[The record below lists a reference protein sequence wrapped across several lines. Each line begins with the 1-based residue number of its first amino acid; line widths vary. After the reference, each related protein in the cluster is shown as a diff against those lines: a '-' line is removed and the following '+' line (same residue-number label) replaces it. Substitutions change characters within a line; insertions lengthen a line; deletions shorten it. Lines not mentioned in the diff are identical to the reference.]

1 MESLTDRFD
10 ALQELILK
18 HIESDSTSLQSHIT
32 YWGYVRKENA
42 LMHVARQQGL
52 SRIGLQPLPALPI
65 TEYNAKQAIT
75 IQLTLQSLLRSPFGH
90 EPWTLTEV
98 SAELIN
104 TPPQNLLKKHGFS
117 VEVWFDNDKNNA
129 MVYTNWSDMYY
140 QDAQETWHKVHG
152 SVDYNGLYFTDHNGE
167 RAYFTLFDTD
177 AIRYSTTGHW
187 TVHYKTHV
195 ISSSV
200 VSSTTRDSSAAPE
213 DSVDR
218 PSTSYS
224 ATTKTRQQES
234 PARRRLQ
241 KSGESPKPSSTTSP
255 ETRSVSL
262 RRRRREGE
270 SGEGPGGETP
280 TKRRRRGAD
289 LGLVPTAEE
298 VGSRHRTPE
307 TTGLSR
313 LGQLQADA
321 WDPPIILVR
330 GLPNTLKC
338 WRYRKFQN
346 ANKCFWKISTVFNW
360 VGDCDKKSRGRLII
374 AFKSTQQR
382 ECFVKQHLFPKGAT
396 YTYGQLN
403 GL

>member
-1 MESLTDRFD
+1 MESLADRFD

-18 HIESDSTSLQSHIT
+18 HIESDSTSLQSHIA

-52 SRIGLQPLPALPI
+52 TRIGLQPLPTLTV

-75 IQLTLQSLLRSPFGH
+75 IQLTLQSLLRSPYGS
-90 EPWTLTEV
+90 EQWKLSEV

-129 MVYTNWSDMYY
+129 MVYTNWNDMYY

-177 AIRYSTTGHW
+177 AIKYSRTGHW

-200 VSSTTRDSSAAPE
+200 VSSTTRDSSTVPE
-213 DSVDR
+213 DTVDR

-224 ATTKTRQQES
+224 STSTAHQQES
-234 PARRRLQ
+234 PARRRVQ
-241 KSGESPKPSSTTSP
+241 RTRESPKPSSTTSP

-262 RRRRREGE
+262 RRRRGEGE
-270 SGEGPGGETP
+270 SRDRDGGETP
-280 TKRRRRGAD
+280 TKRRRRGGQ

-313 LGQLQADA
+313 LGQLQAEA

-338 WRYRKFQN
+338 WRYRKYQN
-346 ANKCFWKISTVFNW
+346 AAKCFWKISTVFNW
-360 VGDCDKKSRGRLII
+360 VSDNDKASRGRLII
-374 AFKSTQQR
+374 AFKSVTQR